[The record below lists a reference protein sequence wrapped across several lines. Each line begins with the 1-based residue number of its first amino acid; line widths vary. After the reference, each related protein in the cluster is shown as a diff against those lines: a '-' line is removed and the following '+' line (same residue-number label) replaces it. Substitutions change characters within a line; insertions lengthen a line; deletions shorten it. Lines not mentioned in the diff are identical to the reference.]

1 VRKNRT
7 RIEPASAAAA
17 CYDARDTRGFDRKDS
32 IAALCA
38 VLAAGAIVTNAL
50 FLQRGPHPAPILVN
64 KPPVRAAVP
73 NTPVAVPP
81 ARPVTVPIDTRDVAL
96 PRPNPAKMEAAK
108 SEPTKSDPAKAEPTR
123 AEPTR
128 LEPVKAAPVKSE
140 PLPAAKQDAPPRPV
154 RTIPMPEA
162 NAPRPPDPI
171 GEIIAPPAR
180 RVSAVQRVLS
190 DFGYGQIK
198 PTGNLDRETQD
209 AIEQF
214 ERAKKIPVTRQ
225 ITPVLMRELG
235 VLAGRPL
242 E

>member
-1 VRKNRT
+1 MRKNRN
-7 RIEPASAAAA
+7 RIEPAFARAAA
-17 CYDARDTRGFDRKDS
+17 YDARDVRGFDRKDS

-38 VLAAGAIVTNAL
+38 ILAAGAIVTNAL

-73 NTPVAVPP
+73 NMPAPVAASP
-81 ARPVTVPIDTRDVAL
+81 ARPVTTPIETRDVTL

-108 SEPTKSDPAKAEPTR
+108 SEPARAEPAR

-162 NAPRPPDPI
+162 SAPRPPDPI

-214 ERAKKIPVTRQ
+214 ERAKKLPVTRQ

>member
-1 VRKNRT
+1 MRKNRN
-7 RIEPASAAAA
+7 RIEPAFARAAA
-17 CYDARDTRGFDRKDS
+17 YDEREVRGFDRKDS
-32 IAALCA
+32 VAALCA
-38 VLAAGAIVTNAL
+38 ILAAGAIVTNAL

-64 KPPVRAAVP
+64 KPAVRAAAP
-73 NTPVAVPP
+73 NMPAPVVASP
-81 ARPVTVPIDTRDVAL
+81 ARPVTAPIETRDVTL

-108 SEPTKSDPAKAEPTR
+108 SEPARAEPTR
-123 AEPTR
+123 AEPAR

-162 NAPRPPDPI
+162 SAPRPPDPI

-198 PTGNLDRETQD
+198 PTGNFDRETQD

-214 ERAKKIPVTRQ
+214 ERAKKLPVTRQ